1 MKNLDGFEVTFLL
14 LMLWLVTGSLT
25 NQGII

>member
-1 MKNLDGFEVTFLL
+1 MKDLDGFEVTFLL